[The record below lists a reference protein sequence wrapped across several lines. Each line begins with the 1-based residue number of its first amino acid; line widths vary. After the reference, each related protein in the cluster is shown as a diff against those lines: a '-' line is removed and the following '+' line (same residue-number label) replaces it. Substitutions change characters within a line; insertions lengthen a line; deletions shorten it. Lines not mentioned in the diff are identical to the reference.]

1 MNVGKQH
8 SLIIFMH
15 IPKTGGLTLRNIID
29 QQYSKDAILK
39 FSRDGCKRIPTN
51 RVDFTKIRCLYG
63 HNRFGIHEQIPIST
77 TYITMLRDPINRV
90 ISTYYFIL
98 ARPQNRLHQKVKNM
112 TLEEF
117 ITSED
122 KDIIIPVSNHQ
133 TRYLSGTKNPNIEKA
148 LKNMEESFK
157 MVGITEMYNESVFL
171 MKQELGWGNIDY
183 QKRNV
188 SKNRPKHE
196 AIPESVIRL
205 IKERNKL
212 DYILYDTAKEN
223 LIKGINQLESTLKKQ
238 MSKYVERHSE
248 KGKEKE

>member
-29 QQYSKDAILK
+29 QQYTKGEIFK
-39 FSRDGCKRIPTN
+39 FSRNGGKEIPTN
-51 RVDFTKIRCLYG
+51 RMDFTKIRCLYG
-63 HNRFGIHEQIPIST
+63 HNRFGIHEQIAVPT
-77 TYITMLRDPINRV
+77 TYITMLRNPINRV

-98 ARPQNRLHQKVKNM
+98 ARPQNRLHQKVKNL

-117 ITSED
+117 VTSED
-122 KDIIIPVSNHQ
+122 KDINIPVSNHQ
-133 TRYLSGTKNPNIEKA
+133 TRFLSGTQVPNIEKA
-148 LKNMEESFK
+148 LNNMEESFK

-183 QKRNV
+183 QKKNV

-196 AIPESVIRL
+196 EIPESVIEL
-205 IKERNKL
+205 IKEKNKL
-212 DYILYDTAKEN
+212 DYILYDTAKAN

-238 MSKYVERHSE
+238 MSKYIERHSE